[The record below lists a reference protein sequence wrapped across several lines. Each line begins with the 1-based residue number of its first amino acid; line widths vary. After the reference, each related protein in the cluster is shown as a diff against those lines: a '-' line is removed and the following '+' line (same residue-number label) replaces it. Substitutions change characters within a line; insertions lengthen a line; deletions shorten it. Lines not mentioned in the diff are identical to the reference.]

1 MILFKYTKNNI
12 KHEVNRR
19 YFTNEEINIL
29 LIHKKNNSIAK

>member
-1 MILFKYTKNNI
+1 MILFKYTKNYI
-12 KHEVNRR
+12 KHEVNKR